1 MCSFSGK
8 SNLEGKDLRI
18 TATERV
24 KKAGKKIK
32 ENEDLNK
39 HSKKDKNFIIFTLI
53 ILQASK

>member
-18 TATERV
+18 TATKKV
-24 KKAGKKIK
+24 KRAGKKFK

-39 HSKKDKNFIIFTLI
+39 HSKKDNNFIIL
-53 ILQASK
+53 